1 MKSTKNH
8 AHESFGAA
16 ASTPV
21 TAPCRGPSRRRTAG
35 FTLIELMIVVAVV
48 SILMA
53 VAIPSYKDYS
63 TRGKI
68 VEATSALSDG
78 RVKMEQFFQDNRTYI
93 GGPTPA
99 ATTNFTYLVSNTST
113 TAYLITATGT
123 ATGGMTSFTFSID
136 QSNTKQTGAGN
147 PWGTSTTCWVVRRG
161 GLCN

>member
-1 MKSTKNH
+1 MLLPHSEELTMKTQN
-8 AHESFGAA
+8 
-16 ASTPV
+16 
-21 TAPCRGPSRRRTAG
+21 G
-35 FTLIELMIVVAVV
+35 FTLIELMIVVVVV

-53 VAIPSYKDYS
+53 VAIPSYQDYS
-63 TRGKI
+63 KRGKI

-93 GGPTPA
+93 GGPTPT
-99 ATTNFTYLVSNTST
+99 ATTNFTYVVSNTSLT
-113 TAYLITATGT
+113 TYTITATGT
-123 ATGGMTSFTFSID
+123 GTGGMTSFTFSID

>member
-1 MKSTKNH
+1 MKSKNNH
-8 AHESFGAA
+8 THESFGVA

-21 TAPCRGPSRRRTAG
+21 TASSRSPSRRRTAG
-35 FTLIELMIVVAVV
+35 FTLIELMIVVVVV

-53 VAIPSYKDYS
+53 VAIPSYQDYS
-63 TRGKI
+63 KRGKI
-68 VEATSALSDG
+68 IEATSALSDG

-99 ATTNFTYLVSNTST
+99 ATTSFTYVVGSTST

-123 ATGGMTSFTFSID
+123 SASGMTSFTFSID
-136 QSNTKQTGAGN
+136 HSNTKQTLTGN